1 MMFSRVTQTALGGCR
16 GGVRDRKMKKTRCL
30 ASALLGMPT
39 LGLAVVLSGCGRA
52 QAEAG
57 PTIQSSPAEIR
68 VLRITVEATGEVEP
82 IRTLE
87 VKSKASGEI
96 LRLHVDIGDRVEP
109 GTLMAEVDP
118 RDVRN
123 SFEQSDADL
132 VVARVRKEIAEE
144 QLAREEELL
153 AAGVITEQEFEN
165 QRLDYANAQSQL
177 VRAETNLELAQLKLN
192 DVTIRSPMA
201 GTVLQRNVEEGTV
214 IQSASGNVSGGTTLM
229 IMANLDEMQVRTMVD
244 ETDMGQ
250 IEAGMTATVTVEA
263 FPDRTFRG
271 EVEKIEPQGVVQQ
284 NIVMFP
290 VIVTLDNRQ
299 GFLKPGMNAEVEI
312 LVAENPD
319 ALTVPNNAIVKPQEV
334 IPAAMVLG
342 MEEEDAQIDRSAY
355 QQLQSELRGES
366 GDAPTEG
373 EGGGEGPGGD
383 AHGGRE
389 GMADFRARMQ
399 SGELSQEQV
408 REMMQA
414 MGGGQ
419 GGFGGMGGGQRSRSS
434 DRNAAQPA
442 VAFVVAADG
451 SIEVRPVLM
460 GLSDWEHVEILAGL
474 EEGEQVALIGAAQL
488 QASQDAFMDRMR
500 GRGGMGRMF

>member
-16 GGVRDRKMKKTRCL
+16 GGVRDRKMKMTRFPV
-30 ASALLGMPT
+30 AAFLGMPA
-39 LGLAVVLSGCGRA
+39 LGLAVALSGCGQA

-57 PTIQSSPAEIR
+57 PSIQSSPAEIR
-68 VLRITVEATGEVEP
+68 GLRITVEATGEVEP
-82 IRTLE
+82 VRILE

-96 LRLHVDIGDRVEP
+96 LRLHVDIGDRVVP

-123 SFEQSDADL
+123 VFEQADADL
-132 VVARVRKEIAEE
+132 VVARVRREIAEE

-165 QRLDYANAQSQL
+165 QRLNYANAQSQL

-263 FPDRTFRG
+263 FPDRTFQG
-271 EVEKIEPQGVVQQ
+271 VVEKIEPQGVVQQ
-284 NIVMFP
+284 SIVMFP

-299 GFLKPGMNAEVEI
+299 GFLKPGMNAEVEV
-312 LVAENPD
+312 LVAENPNS
-319 ALTVPNNAIVKPQEV
+319 LTVPNNAVVKPQEV

-355 QQLQSELRGES
+355 QELYAQLSDSPGGSGVQGE
-366 GDAPTEG
+366 GRPAGTEG
-373 EGGGEGPGGD
+373 GHPGGM
-383 AHGGRE
+383 E

-399 SGELSQEQV
+399 SGEISQEQISQ
-408 REMMQA
+408 MMQA
-414 MGGGQ
+414 ARGGQ
-419 GGFGGMGGGQRSRSS
+419 GMGGMGGGRGSRSS
-434 DRNAAQPA
+434 DRSGIKQA
-442 VAFVVAADG
+442 VVFVIAVDG

>member
-1 MMFSRVTQTALGGCR
+1 MMLSLTQMALGMRR
-16 GGVRDRKMKKTRCL
+16 GSVRDREMKMTRFFT
-30 ASALLGMPT
+30 AALLVTPA
-39 LGLAVVLSGCGRA
+39 LGLAIALSGCGQA
-52 QAEAG
+52 QAGAG
-57 PTIQSSPAEIR
+57 PTVQSSPAEIR
-68 VLRITVEATGEVEP
+68 GLRITVEATGEVEP
-82 IRTLE
+82 IRILE

-96 LRLHVDIGDRVEP
+96 LRLHVDIGDRVVP

-123 SFEQSDADL
+123 AFEQSDADL

-229 IMANLDEMQVRTMVD
+229 IMANLDQMQVRTMVD

-250 IEAGMTATVTVEA
+250 IQAGMTATVTVEA

-284 NIVMFP
+284 SIVMFP

-319 ALTVPNNAIVKPQEV
+319 ALTVPNNAVVTPQEV

-342 MEEEDAQIDRSAY
+342 MAEEDAQIDRSAY
-355 QQLQSELRGES
+355 QDLFAQLSASSDGS
-366 GDAPTEG
+366 GAEG
-373 EGGGEGPGGD
+373 EDRPTGSEGGHPGGM
-383 AHGGRE
+383 E
-389 GMADFRARMQ
+389 GMADVRARMEG
-399 SGELSQEQV
+399 GEVSQEQI
-408 REMMQA
+408 REMMRA
-414 MGGGQ
+414 ARGGE
-419 GGFGGMGGGQRSRSS
+419 GGMGGGQRGSS
-434 DRNAAQPA
+434 ERNGVKQA
-442 VAFVVAADG
+442 VAFVVATDG

-460 GLSDWEHVEILAGL
+460 GLSDWEHVEILAGI

-488 QASQDAFMDRMR
+488 QASQQEFMDRMR